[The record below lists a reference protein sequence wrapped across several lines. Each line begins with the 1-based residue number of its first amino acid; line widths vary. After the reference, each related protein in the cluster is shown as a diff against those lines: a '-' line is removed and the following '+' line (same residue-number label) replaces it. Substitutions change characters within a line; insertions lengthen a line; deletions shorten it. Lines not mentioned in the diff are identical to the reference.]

1 MAAAR
6 EWLAAGSSVDGARV
20 IGMLTA
26 SAAGLT
32 PEQNFERTMLD
43 AEVTLAGGRPAAAWQ
58 KISAVAEPTAAPA
71 APRYLQLRLRIAL
84 AAARPVDAVRAEIS
98 AERYSTSPAE
108 RTQLRSQ
115 LFAQLRQARA
125 RGVKLEPQASNDPV
139 VRGWLDLAAVASDER
154 GISLTGAGEA
164 ARWRARNPNHPATEL
179 LAQAF
184 PPTLTAPAAAGT
196 RVALLLPLSGPAAGA
211 AGTIRDGFMSAY
223 YQLPAASRPDLHIY
237 DTAAVSAT
245 SAVAQARAEG
255 SAFIVGPL
263 TRADV
268 AAVADLGSQS
278 VPVLALNFLPGD
290 RPGPGGFYQ
299 FALSPEGEARLIA
312 RRILAEGRRRGIAL
326 IPNGDWGN
334 RVLAA
339 FSRELN
345 AGGGSLLATSFYD
358 TAGHDYGPQIK
369 AALRLSDSE
378 ARLQRLQTV
387 LGTKLSF
394 EPRRRADVQFIFA
407 PAQYANNAL
416 LLEPQLR
423 FHYAGDIPTYSTSD
437 AYEPDSTDSNQDL
450 NGLMYPDMPW
460 MVDDEGSIGEIR
472 HTVEQIWG
480 NRVAWRSRYFA
491 FGYDACQ
498 LLLAL
503 QSPRRTA
510 AAVEVAGLTGQ
521 LSVDADRRVNRELI
535 WAQIRNGAPT
545 RLSAPD
551 TTTVEGTA
559 AASSAGT

>member
-1 MAAAR
+1 MQPKERFPVARPPLVGWNIALLLALLAGCAVLPPPATFPNRPQQAETAARKGNHAQAAQLYEAAAAARAPSEQADLLLAAAR
-6 EWLAAGSSVDGARV
+6 EWLAAGSTVDGARV

-43 AEVTLAGGRPAAAWQ
+43 AEVTLVGGHPAAAWQ

-115 LFAQLRQARA
+115 LLAQLRQARE

-268 AAVADLGSQS
+268 AAVAGKPVGDIFTDDGEAAFRELERAAAQRALATPGAVVALGSGA
-278 VPVLALNFLPGD
+278 VLDPGVQQLLPGQAVV
-290 RPGPGGFYQ
+290 Y
-299 FALSPEGEARLIA
+299 LEASFSAIA
-312 RRILAEGRRRGIAL
+312 RRLGLDRPRVVIPGNPRGRLRSMLEERRPVYERLASFTVPADDLAPEEIA
-326 IPNGDWGN
+326 DD
-334 RVLAA
+334 V
-339 FSRELN
+339 
-345 AGGGSLLATSFYD
+345 ATWL
-358 TAGHDYGPQIK
+358 G
-369 AALRLSDSE
+369 
-378 ARLQRLQTV
+378 QR
-387 LGTKLSF
+387 
-394 EPRRRADVQFIFA
+394 
-407 PAQYANNAL
+407 
-416 LLEPQLR
+416 
-423 FHYAGDIPTYSTSD
+423 
-437 AYEPDSTDSNQDL
+437 
-450 NGLMYPDMPW
+450 
-460 MVDDEGSIGEIR
+460 
-472 HTVEQIWG
+472 
-480 NRVAWRSRYFA
+480 
-491 FGYDACQ
+491 
-498 LLLAL
+498 
-503 QSPRRTA
+503 
-510 AAVEVAGLTGQ
+510 
-521 LSVDADRRVNRELI
+521 
-535 WAQIRNGAPT
+535 
-545 RLSAPD
+545 
-551 TTTVEGTA
+551 
-559 AASSAGT
+559 